1 MGRCRIST
9 EEVRLVGK
17 IPDRRDETTKMMY
30 MESLNSWAAYDN
42 AINIGF
48 VKLCYDKTYDDN
60 SYTPC
65 LADFGA

>member
-1 MGRCRIST
+1 
-9 EEVRLVGK
+9 
-17 IPDRRDETTKMMY
+17 

-42 AINIGF
+42 AINFGF
-48 VKLCYDKTYDDN
+48 VKLCYEKDDKTYDDN